1 MIFVVDASVAVR
13 WFTGEPSPQAEE
25 VLEAMV
31 AAPGRFA
38 VPELFLFEC
47 FSVLTRIVRNGREVF
62 EDGIMPVLDGGV
74 YRAPLTTALARL
86 AEGFVQRGLT
96 GYDACY
102 AALARDLGG
111 AWLTF
116 DRKAAGR
123 VGACGR
129 AVLLDAG
136 ERIGL

>member
-1 MIFVVDASVAVR
+1 MIFVVDASVAIR
-13 WFTGEPSPQAEE
+13 WFTGGPSPQAEE

-31 AAPGRFA
+31 ASPGRFA

-47 FSVLTRIVRNGREVF
+47 FSVLTRVVKNGREIF

-74 YRAPLTTALARL
+74 FRAPLTTALARL
-86 AEGFVQRGLT
+86 AEGFVQCGLT

-102 AALARDLGG
+102 AALARELDGT
-111 AWLTF
+111 WLTF

-123 VGACGR
+123 VGAGGR
-129 AVLLDAG
+129 VTLLDAG